1 MDLDFNRLIDRKKT
15 ESEKWLA
22 YDEDVLPLWVADMD
36 FAAPQAVIDALQER
50 VEHGIFG
57 YPREMPECRQVIA
70 DWCAEQY
77 GWKISTE
84 AIVLIPGVV
93 TGFNLAAQ
101 AVAEQGDGILFHT
114 PAYPPFL
121 SVTQNGGFVQQDI
134 ELTRSE
140 DGAYRFD
147 NHLFRSAIH
156 SRSKVF
162 LLCNPQN
169 PTGRV
174 FCQQELEEMAESCL
188 RHQMIIISDEIHCDL
203 VYKGKK
209 HIPIASLNADIANST
224 ITLIAPSKTF
234 NIAGLE
240 ASAAIIT
247 NPDIRKKVQQAGRG
261 VTGWV
266 NLLGQTAAMAA
277 YQKGLPWLKAVLE
290 YLQANRDFVDDFTR
304 AELPGI
310 KMNKPEATYLAWMDC
325 REAGIPRNPHEFFLK
340 YARVALNDGAR
351 FGKGGEGFVRL
362 NFGCPRGTLEEALIR
377 MKEALRKI

>member
-1 MDLDFNRLIDRKKT
+1 MHLNFNRLIDRKKT

-57 YPREMPECRQVIA
+57 YPREMPQLRQVIA
-70 DWCAEQY
+70 DWCLEQY
-77 GWKISTE
+77 GWEISTE
-84 AIVLIPGVV
+84 AVLLIPGVV

-121 SVTQNGGFVQQDI
+121 SVAQNGGFVQQAI
-134 ELTRSE
+134 ELVQSE
-140 DGAYRFD
+140 DGAYRPD
-147 NHLFRSAIH
+147 NDSFRSLIN
-156 SRSKVF
+156 SRSKIF

-174 FCQQELEEMAESCL
+174 FSQQELGEMAESCL
-188 RHQMIIISDEIHCDL
+188 RHQMTIISDEIHCDL
-203 VYKGKK
+203 VFKGKK
-209 HIPIASLNADIANST
+209 HIPIASLDADIANST

-247 NPDIRKKVQQAGRG
+247 NPEIRKKVQLAGRG
-261 VTGWV
+261 VIGWV
-266 NLLGQTAAMAA
+266 NLLGQTAALAA

-290 YLQANRDFVDDFTR
+290 YLEANRDFMDDFTR

-310 KMNKPEATYLAWMDC
+310 KMNKPEATYLGWMDC
-325 REAGIPRNPHEFFLK
+325 RQAGISGNPYEFFLK
-340 YARVALNDGAR
+340 HARVALNDGAR

-362 NFGCPRGTLEEALIR
+362 NFGCPRVTLEEALNR

>member
-1 MDLDFNRLIDRKKT
+1 MHLNFNRLIDRKKT

-57 YPREMPECRQVIA
+57 YPREMPQLRQVIA
-70 DWCAEQY
+70 DWCLEQY
-77 GWKISTE
+77 GWEISTE
-84 AIVLIPGVV
+84 AVLLIPGVV

-121 SVTQNGGFVQQDI
+121 SVAQNGGFVQQAI
-134 ELTRSE
+134 ELVQSE
-140 DGAYRFD
+140 DGAYRPD
-147 NHLFRSAIH
+147 NDSFRSLIN
-156 SRSKVF
+156 SRSKIF

-174 FCQQELEEMAESCL
+174 FSQQELGEMAESCL
-188 RHQMIIISDEIHCDL
+188 RHQMTIISDEIHCDL

-209 HIPIASLNADIANST
+209 HIPIASLDADIANST

-247 NPDIRKKVQQAGRG
+247 NPEIRKKVQLAGRG
-261 VTGWV
+261 VIGWV
-266 NLLGQTAAMAA
+266 NLLGQTAALAA

-290 YLQANRDFVDDFTR
+290 YLEANRDFMDDFTR

-310 KMNKPEATYLAWMDC
+310 KMNKPEATYLGWMDC
-325 REAGIPRNPHEFFLK
+325 RQAGISGNPYEFFLK
-340 YARVALNDGAR
+340 HARVALNDGAR

-362 NFGCPRGTLEEALIR
+362 NFGCPRVTLEEALNR